1 MQKTNNLEIFFQSSC
16 FSPHKLWRDDG
27 LVGRVL
33 VIALAVGL
41 ANAFI
46 ASSAQAPH
54 LAPRRDCLSPR
65 VPPVVAAYSKKQTD
79 PLNRLFRR
87 IQVRTPTPFT

>member
-1 MQKTNNLEIFFQSSC
+1 MVVLGRI
-16 FSPHKLWRDDG
+16 
-27 LVGRVL
+27 LVV
-33 VIALAVGL
+33 AVAVAP

-65 VPPVVAAYSKKQTD
+65 VPPVEAAYSKKQRD
-79 PLNRLFRR
+79 PLNRLYRR
-87 IQVRTPTPFT
+87 IQVWTPTQFT

>member
-1 MQKTNNLEIFFQSSC
+1 MFYM
-16 FSPHKLWRDDG
+16 

-33 VIALAVGL
+33 VISLAVVP
-41 ANAFI
+41 ANGTFI

-65 VPPVVAAYSKKQTD
+65 VPPVVAAYYKGKRD
-79 PLNRLFRR
+79 PLTRLCHL
-87 IQVRTPTPFT
+87 IQVWTPAPFT

>member
-1 MQKTNNLEIFFQSSC
+1 MNFGGTM
-16 FSPHKLWRDDG
+16 

-33 VIALAVGL
+33 VIALAV
-41 ANAFI
+41 APADAFI

-65 VPPVVAAYSKKQTD
+65 VPPVVAAYYKGKRD
-79 PLNRLFRR
+79 PLNRLCHL
-87 IQVRTPTPFT
+87 IQVWTPTPFT